1 MITITKC
8 GTRKR
13 TRNLHGNSIIGN
25 QAFTLIEVL
34 VTVIIIGIVSG
45 ISLLGFH
52 YMNNINAFKCA
63 KQLSVIL
70 DKTRMESMGMVK
82 DSIFLRVVKDDNS
95 YYSIT
100 YRTVTEGEITTE
112 IELDKVKLGSDALTI
127 CYIKDG
133 MEEVVTKGQPLTIQ
147 FTKDSGSIKGEIS
160 EIKIVGRKT
169 SKILLVKET
178 GRNYLKQEG

>member
-1 MITITKC
+1 M
-8 GTRKR
+8 
-13 TRNLHGNSIIGN
+13 HGNSIIGN

-34 VTVIIIGIVSG
+34 VTVIIIGIVAG

-52 YMNNINAFKCA
+52 YMNHINAFKCA

-82 DSIFLRVVKDDNS
+82 DSVFLRVVKDDNS
-95 YYSIT
+95 YYAIT
-100 YRTVTEGEITTE
+100 YRTVTEGEIKE
-112 IELDKVKLGSDALTI
+112 AELDKVKLGSDALTI

-133 MEEVVTKGQPLTIQ
+133 IEEVVTKEQPLTIQ

-178 GRNYLKQEG
+178 GRNYVKQEG